1 LAGQC
6 LATSHNMSHGFD
18 HESYLRWSVQ
28 NGYVAD
34 AITVNRFMNIPLM
47 KSIDVL
53 VGVIAVKLLASPAA
67 VQLLSDISCIL
78 LIRPGGIGDAALL
91 GPAIHYL
98 KNEYPNIQIT
108 ILAERR
114 NAGVFSLIPDV
125 DQLYCYDKPAEF
137 RQAVSKKYDVVIDTE
152 QWHRLSAV
160 VARLIRSPIKIGFA
174 TNERRRMFTHTL
186 PYSHDEYEVCN
197 FNRLLEPLTGLSEQ
211 TESTIPFLT
220 IPTTSTASAEK
231 LLAALNDKPF
241 VAIFPGASI
250 PERRWGTDRFRAV
263 ANALIQKGYGIIVVG
278 GAVDQ
283 ADAQAIAGGFGLNL
297 AGQTSLTETAAVL
310 ARSALLVSGD
320 SGLLHIAVGLGVPT
334 VALFGPG
341 RALKWAPQGKQHT
354 VINKNLPC
362 SPCTT
367 FGTTP
372 PCPYNA
378 RCMQEITVGEVV
390 THCLK
395 QLEHP
400 VG

>member
-1 LAGQC
+1 
-6 LATSHNMSHGFD
+6 
-18 HESYLRWSVQ
+18 
-28 NGYVAD
+28 
-34 AITVNRFMNIPLM
+34 VNIRLM
-47 KSIDVL
+47 KRLDAFIGRIAASVL
-53 VGVIAVKLLASPAA
+53 PAPPPKNLPTP
-67 VQLLSDISCIL
+67 VTSVL
-78 LIRPGGIGDAALL
+78 LIRPGGIGDAVLL
-91 GPAIHYL
+91 APVIHHL
-98 KNEYPNIQIT
+98 KKKYPDIQIT

-137 RQAVSKKYDVVIDTE
+137 WQAARGKYDLVIDTE

-186 PYSHDEYEVCN
+186 PYFHDEYEVCS
-197 FNRLLEPLTGLSEQ
+197 FKRLLESLTGLSEQ
-211 TESTIPFLT
+211 TETAIPFLT
-220 IPTTSTASAEK
+220 IHATVTASAEK
-231 LLAALNDKPF
+231 LLATLGDKPF
-241 VAIFPGASI
+241 IAIFPGASI
-250 PERRWGTDRFRAV
+250 SERRWGAERFRAV
-263 ANALIQKGYGIIVVG
+263 ATALIQKRYGIVVVG
-278 GAVDQ
+278 GADDL
-283 ADAQAIAGGFGLNL
+283 ADAQSIVGKSGLNL
-297 AGQTSLTETAAVL
+297 AGQTSLAETAAII

-334 VALFGPG
+334 VSLFGPG
-341 RALKWAPQGKQHT
+341 RALKWAPQGNRHT

-378 RCMQEITVGEVV
+378 RCMQEITVDEVV

-400 VG
+400 AG